1 MYLAIQQHCSI
12 SGPQTIVDVALISH
26 TAPSF
31 CFQSPTK
38 FLQASSGDK
47 NVKRPTGV
55 LGGAAIAQQKM
66 ATRTSPQHT
75 TTCKGL
81 QPKCFSTS
89 ASMMVSEASAPVLQ
103 HVLTAQKR
111 SVLQHVNPTNTT
123 KCTHGAWSVRWSS
136 VCCSTHSTAPMFQ
149 LLTKGRTDLNINA
162 PTFHIVLWS
171 AASPPQTKPATNHNA
186 AQITA
191 RHHSQPKQLRA
202 SS

>member
-31 CFQSPTK
+31 CLQSPTK

-47 NVKRPTGV
+47 NVKRPAGG

-66 ATRTSPQHT
+66 ATRTSPQQHT

-111 SVLQHVNPTNTT
+111 IVLQHVNPTNTT
-123 KCTHGAWSVRWSS
+123 KCYSTWCLVSALELGMLQHTQHCSYVSTTYKGPHRFEHQCTNLSHCAVE
-136 VCCSTHSTAPMFQ
+136 CCIP
-149 LLTKGRTDLNINA
+149 
-162 PTFHIVLWS
+162 
-171 AASPPQTKPATNHNA
+171 AANQACNKP
-186 AQITA
+186 
-191 RHHSQPKQLRA
+191 
-202 SS
+202 